1 MTAVPPVA
9 PAIDR
14 APPADKPRLF
24 EVWQAS
30 LRAPHEI
37 RAEAAIAAM
46 APLVLLVP
54 MIPRQPR
61 TFAPQ
66 YYLRDNTGAPFVLQE
81 PA

>member
-1 MTAVPPVA
+1 MTAVLPVA

-14 APPADKPRLF
+14 ATPAGKPHLL

-46 APLVLLVP
+46 APLVP